1 MSAIWWSVIAASLLV
16 FALKFAGYLVPQKVV
31 AGPVVS
37 RVAGVVTIALLSSL
51 VASQTLAGDG
61 GIVLDARIPA
71 VAVAGL
77 LLWFRAPFIVVIVAA
92 ALVAAGLR
100 LIGWMP

>member
-1 MSAIWWSVIAASLLV
+1 MSSIWWSVIAASLLV

-31 AGPVVS
+31 AGPAVS
-37 RVAGVVTIALLSSL
+37 RVAGLVTIALLSSL

-61 GIVLDARIPA
+61 GLVWDARIPA
-71 VAVAGL
+71 VVVAGV

-100 LIGWMP
+100 FVGWLP